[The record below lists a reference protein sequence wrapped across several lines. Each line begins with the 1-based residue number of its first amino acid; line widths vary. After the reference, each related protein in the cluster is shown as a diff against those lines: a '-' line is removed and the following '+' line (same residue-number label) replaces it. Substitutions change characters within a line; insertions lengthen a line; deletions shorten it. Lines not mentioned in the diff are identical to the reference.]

1 MESVSSILGS
11 DVGNAQQAKTGLGT
25 DFETFLT
32 LLTTQLQMQDPLDP
46 LDSGEFTDQLVA
58 FTNVEQQIQQNENLE
73 NISVLTAMNGM
84 NATVSYIGKDAIVE
98 QAQATLSGGQANW
111 IYALD
116 GTSMETTLTIKDE
129 LGKTVY
135 EQAGESEIGS
145 HGFTWDGIGTDGT
158 QQGAGAYSLT
168 IKTDDGQNG
177 SVPTQVFMRAK
188 VTAVDFAGGDSF
200 LDVGGFSVPL
210 NNIVSVREAKVPPV
224 A

>member
-1 MESVSSILGS
+1 MPSVSSIMGSNLGE
-11 DVGNAQQAKTGLGT
+11 AQKAKTGLGA

-32 LLTTQLQMQDPLDP
+32 LLTTQLQVQDPLDP
-46 LDSGEFTDQLVA
+46 LDSGEFTNQLVQ

-73 NISVLTAMNGM
+73 NLSVLTAMNGL
-84 NATVSYIGKDAIVE
+84 NATVGFIGKDAIVE
-98 QAQATLSGGQANW
+98 QSQATLSGGQANW

-116 GTSMETTLTIKDE
+116 GKSQETTLTIKDE

-135 EQAGESEIGS
+135 EQAGELGVGS
-145 HGFTWDGIGTDGT
+145 HGFIWDGIGSDGT
-158 QQGAGAYSLT
+158 QQADGAYSLT
-168 IKTDDGQNG
+168 VKTDDGQEG

-210 NNIVSVREAKVPPV
+210 GSVVSVREPKVPT